1 MWYFH
6 GLMAARDLTRRSADD
21 TTASRLLAEHGV
33 RLPVVVLAVVVLF
46 EAALILAFSIAHQP
60 GTVATTIS
68 VEAVVA
74 PAVVLTLLGLGIGLF
89 DGWQIDEPGR
99 ARRLT
104 RIAGHGL
111 LGALVG
117 VTVGGIAIVGAF
129 LIVHA
134 VRLLLGLLA

>member
-1 MWYFH
+1 MTD
-6 GLMAARDLTRRSADD
+6 GLLLPPGGGDTIQAMTLKAGAEQTAAW
-21 TTASRLLAEHGV
+21 
-33 RLPVVVLAVVVLF
+33 
-46 EAALILAFSIAHQP
+46 
-60 GTVATTIS
+60 S
-68 VEAVVA
+68 VFEAVVA